1 MRGQTEPAQV
11 RSVQLSGLRLQPLI
25 ETRRPGKKKTVRDG
39 AGRGITPNSATLN
52 IKAEFCRTGPPLAGF
67 PHPTPQPTPSGERS
81 ARRARSGVRTPCQS
95 LPGPTAVCLPT
106 STEWGRRPGTC
117 RAILTSPIC
126 SSTSSSRSTVGPM
139 LLLGTGQSKRT
150 VPTPGEDAA
159 EASEYEGERGG
170 GGGCEETCTSSG
182 SAMEKGRDDGIR
194 T

>member
-11 RSVQLSGLRLQPLI
+11 RSVELSGLGLQPLI
-25 ETRRPGKKKTVRDG
+25 ETRRRGKKKTVRDG
-39 AGRGITPNSATLN
+39 AGRGITPNSATLT
-52 IKAEFCRTGPPLAGF
+52 IKAESCRTGPPVAGF
-67 PHPTPQPTPSGERS
+67 PRPPQPTPSGERS
-81 ARRARSGVRTPCQS
+81 ARRARSGERTPCPS

-106 STEWGRRPGTC
+106 STEWGRGPGTC

-126 SSTSSSRSTVGPM
+126 SSTSSSTSTVGPM

-150 VPTPGEDAA
+150 GTPGEDAA

-182 SAMEKGRDDGIR
+182 SAMEKGRDGGIR